1 VIAVSDQDKE
11 KLLREDPSL
20 IVEVVPIILP
30 LPRPIPARDASSCDL
45 IFVGNFEHAPNID
58 ATVFLC
64 GEIFPAIK
72 AQIPYATLKIVGNSP
87 NEAVL
92 KLASEDVK
100 VLGFVPDIRTCY
112 ECSDIS
118 VAPLTWG
125 GGLKVKIAEA
135 MSYGLPVVATSVGID
150 GLGLRPGE
158 DVVLGNTPTEF
169 VEGVTKLHQDPI
181 CYEKIRTN
189 GWKFIEASYSVQA
202 VKRRIDAVFDKL
214 EQCPVKRLPFPKLV
228 KRGAPDFV
236 ARHLLWRF
244 RRVNLS

>member
-1 VIAVSDQDKE
+1 
-11 KLLREDPSL
+11 LT
-20 IVEVVPIILP
+20 
-30 LPRPIPARDASSCDL
+30 RPFS
-45 IFVGNFEHAPNID
+45 FG
-58 ATVFLC
+58 

-181 CYEKIRTN
+181 CYEKIRTTV
-189 GWKFIEASYSVQA
+189 G
-202 VKRRIDAVFDKL
+202 
-214 EQCPVKRLPFPKLV
+214 
-228 KRGAPDFV
+228 
-236 ARHLLWRF
+236 
-244 RRVNLS
+244 NLSRQAIPFRPSNAELMRCLTSWSSAQ